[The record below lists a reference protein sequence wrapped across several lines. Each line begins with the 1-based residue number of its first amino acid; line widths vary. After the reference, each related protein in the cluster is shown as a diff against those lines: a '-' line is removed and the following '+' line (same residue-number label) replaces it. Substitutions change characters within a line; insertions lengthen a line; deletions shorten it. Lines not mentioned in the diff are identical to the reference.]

1 MLGLG
6 LSLSRGFVS
15 CLDKCLVARV
25 LLGLGLSLSRSL
37 VSGFLISLVA
47 CLLVGLS
54 LLRGLVFRI
63 LLGLEAGVAH
73 RLEPDVRHGL
83 SSSLDLDLVFRFVLG
98 VFGFGCQSVLTG

>member
-1 MLGLG
+1 MIRLRTLHAFP
-6 LSLSRGFVS
+6 LFSLP
-15 CLDKCLVARV
+15 LVAHRFIARL

-37 VSGFLISLVA
+37 VSCLLISLVA
-47 CLLVGLS
+47 RLLVGLS
-54 LLRGLVFRI
+54 L

-98 VFGFGCQSVLTG
+98 VFGLGCQSVLSG